1 MSAAA
6 AAAALPPPNP
16 HLRAKVVA
24 IYKQLLYLG
33 REYPQGGLAYVRPRL
48 HRAFMANAHLR
59 DDEAIRKGIE
69 RADFV
74 RRGSS
79 PLLSLFFSSLLLFW
93 GVGGCFL
100 VRLLWY
106 ISFFFRFHCLAR
118 ISHVYFHVC
127 FTRSCFLRN
136 ACLLRVAARL
146 FVLCV

>member
-1 MSAAA
+1 MSAA

-74 RRGSS
+74 RRGSFPLFS
-79 PLLSLFFSSLLLFW
+79 PSIFFFFLFSCFVLVSSGSIVWLDVVCLVSRSSQSALFSAQCLLAWCCSLL
-93 GVGGCFL
+93 
-100 VRLLWY
+100 
-106 ISFFFRFHCLAR
+106 
-118 ISHVYFHVC
+118 
-127 FTRSCFLRN
+127 
-136 ACLLRVAARL
+136 ACLMCSFHL
-146 FVLCV
+146 

>member
-6 AAAALPPPNP
+6 AAAAATLPPPNP

-74 RRGSS
+74 RREIEA
-79 PLLSLFFSSLLLFW
+79 LYYLK
-93 GVGGCFL
+93 
-100 VRLLWY
+100 RY
-106 ISFFFRFHCLAR
+106 R
-118 ISHVYFHVC
+118 
-127 FTRSCFLRN
+127 TLRK
-136 ACLLRVAARL
+136 RYGEVQS
-146 FVLCV
+146 